1 MTNEEI
7 NALTDPQINVMM
19 TECIYD
25 VHDHELADE
34 DEFVRLPLSN
44 GFPLTVSNTLYKV
57 GNGVSLYPI
66 KDYCNDPAAMMQIAF
81 ENGIGYVSGDGM
93 VLAMKIHSAMENADG
108 RIEINPDVK
117 FIEYSDKV
125 CRALAIVYLKSKG
138 VL

>member
-1 MTNEEI
+1 MTDDQI

-19 TECIYD
+19 TFALNDLDESWRQTMSGKFVVYRS
-25 VHDHELADE
+25 ADGASK
-34 DEFVRLPLSN
+34 PSI
-44 GFPLTVSNTLYKV
+44 TV
-57 GNGVSLYPI
+57 
-66 KDYCNDPAAMMQIAF
+66 KDYCNDPAAMMPIAF

>member
-19 TECIYD
+19 TVAVKRIGHHKVLPSGDC
-25 VHDHELADE
+25 V
-34 DEFVRLPLSN
+34 EFLDCV
-44 GFPLTVSNTLYKV
+44 
-57 GNGVSLYPI
+57 GVSDVEKV
-66 KDYCNDPAAMMQIAF
+66 KDYCNDPAVMMPIAF

-93 VLAMKIHSAMENADG
+93 VLAMKINSAMENADG
-108 RIEINPDVK
+108 RIEINTDVK

>member
-1 MTNEEI
+1 MTDDQI

-19 TECIYD
+19 TFA
-25 VHDHELADE
+25 VNELTDPWQQTMSGK
-34 DEFVRLPLSN
+34 FVVYRSSDGEEKPA
-44 GFPLTVSNTLYKV
+44 FVV
-57 GNGVSLYPI
+57 
-66 KDYCNDPAAMMQIAF
+66 KDYCNDPAAMMPIAF

>member
-1 MTNEEI
+1 MTDDQI
-7 NALTDPQINVMM
+7 NALTDPQINVMVQAAVTGASKYM
-19 TECIYD
+19 STTSLRTIFY
-25 VHDHELADE
+25 E
-34 DEFVRLPLSN
+34 DGGVIA
-44 GFPLTVSNTLYKV
+44 V
-57 GNGVSLYPI
+57 GVKG
-66 KDYCNDPAAMMQIAF
+66 YCNDAAVMIPLAF